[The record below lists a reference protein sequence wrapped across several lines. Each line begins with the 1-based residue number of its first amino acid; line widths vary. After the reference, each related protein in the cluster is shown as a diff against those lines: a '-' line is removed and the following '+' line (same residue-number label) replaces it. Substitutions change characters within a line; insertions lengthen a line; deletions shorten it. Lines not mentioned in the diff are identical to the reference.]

1 MRKLVEVVIKI
12 FLLNKNFNFQKIKFH
27 NKKKI
32 SNLKDYSS
40 LKD

>member
-1 MRKLVEVVIKI
+1 VEVAVKM
-12 FLLNKNFNFQKIKFH
+12 FLLNKSFNFQRKKFH

-40 LKD
+40 LKG